1 MSGAPRLARVEFYKG
16 DKIWSFYILDEKGNT
31 KEAGTMS
38 GPEPNNL

>member
-1 MSGAPRLARVEFYKG
+1 MSDAPRLTRVEFYKG
-16 DKIWSFYILDEKGNT
+16 NKIWSFYALDEKGKT